1 MKLVNV
7 TAGGTLTLPNDM
19 LWEDEFDWSPVI
31 SEHTYSTTGALFVD
45 QFVKQAGRP
54 ISLRAAAE
62 DMCWV
67 PRSTAQALLAWAG
80 MVEHTFRLELEYPG
94 DTRTFNVIFNSTE
107 GQPVTAVPVAGFPGH
122 SPNDWFRVT
131 IKLTEV

>member
-1 MKLVNV
+1 MSI
-7 TAGGTLTLPNDM
+7 TLTYAGTTLD
-19 LWEDEFDWSPVI
+19 LSDRLAWTDEFGWSPVEQ
-31 SEHTYSTTGALFVD
+31 STEYSTTGALFVD

-80 MVEHTFRLELEYPG
+80 MAEHAFRLELEYPG